1 MKIKITKMQGCGN
14 DFILIDDREE
24 GGRERVAEE
33 KKAEV
38 AEFLCR
44 RRFSVGADGVLFL
57 CDSATAAAD
66 VRMRVFNADGSEAE
80 MCGNGLRCFA
90 KYAYEKGAVPDRRGG
105 GLRVET
111 LAGVVVAE
119 VLVGS
124 GLVRVFM
131 GKPAFEKIDEPFFVN
146 ERVGV
151 VRLTS
156 LRLGNPHAVVVVDS
170 FEGLDLDAVGSGIES
185 HEAFPERTNVDF
197 VVVEEVGRGRE
208 EEKEVKEKEVK
219 EKEVSVRTYERGVG
233 ETLSCGTGATAS
245 VLALNELGRVAA
257 AAGATAVTSGEPVPV
272 TVQVHTRGGDLE
284 VELWEEGAYLVG
296 PAEKVFEG
304 VVELRKTE

>member
-1 MKIKITKMQGCGN
+1 MKITKMQGCGN

-131 GKPAFEKIDEPFFVN
+131 GKPRFERVDEPFFVN

-170 FEGLDLDAVGSGIES
+170 FEGLDLDAVGREIES

-197 VVVEEVGRGRE
+197 VVVEGVGRGRE
-208 EEKEVKEKEVK
+208 E